1 MNEPSK
7 SESSLELERETRDG
21 KDSWVLFRDRPD
33 QRRKICRFD
42 NQDKAELVLRAMRL
56 LED

>member
-1 MNEPSK
+1 MNEPPK

-21 KDSWVLFRDRPD
+21 KDSWVVFRVWPD

-42 NQDKAELVLRAMRL
+42 NQDEAELVLRPMRL